1 MADARPPPA
10 TGTPSASP
18 PTGPDLLDADALR
31 NLRRLLDEGEIDA
44 DEFERRK
51 EALGLE
57 ETNESLGAL
66 SRLPEDALRTV
77 LSFLVVKPNDLA
89 TGVDS
94 LTVSIDRAGRYV
106 MQLVDEKVANG
117 NDDYDL
123 PKMLDRSRSLQA
135 EALAFVGQTKSWVVL
150 LFVCREFH
158 RLFISL
164 TPPEDYLHP
173 FDQRGDRME
182 FNLWQRDY
190 NQLLHVLKV
199 KCPLTLIDEYID
211 EFDSTILACRAVSTL
226 ICKMLS
232 EEEIREE
239 DVDSLNG
246 AYYYEGEDADY

>member
-10 TGTPSASP
+10 AGTPSASP

-57 ETNESLGAL
+57 ETNESLGVL
-66 SRLPEDALRTV
+66 SRLPEEMLQNV

-89 TGVDS
+89 TGVDD

-150 LFVCREFH
+150 LFVCRDLH

-190 NQLLHVLKV
+190 NHLLHVLKV
-199 KCPLTLIDEYID
+199 KCPCPSLID

>member
-10 TGTPSASP
+10 AGTPSASP
-18 PTGPDLLDADALR
+18 PTGPDLLDAYALR

-57 ETNESLGAL
+57 ETNESLGVL
-66 SRLPEDALRTV
+66 SRLPEEMLQNV

-164 TPPEDYLHP
+164 TLPEDYLHP

-190 NQLLHVLKV
+190 NHLLHVLKV
-199 KCPLTLIDEYID
+199 KCPCPSLID

>member
-10 TGTPSASP
+10 AGAPSASP
-18 PTGPDLLDADALR
+18 TTGPDRLDADELR
-31 NLRRLLDEGEIDA
+31 NLRRLLDEREIDA

-57 ETNESLGAL
+57 EANETLGAL

-77 LSFLVVKPNDLA
+77 LSFLVVKPDDFY
-89 TGVDS
+89 TKVSS
-94 LTVSIDRAGRYV
+94 LTCRMGYKADRYV
-106 MQLVDEKVANG
+106 MQLEEEHDDEH
-117 NDDYDL
+117 DDEEL
-123 PKMLDRSRSLQA
+123 NKKLLDGSRSLQA
-135 EALAFVGQTKSWVVL
+135 EALTLVGQTKSWAVVV
-150 LFVCREFH
+150 FVCREFH

-164 TPPEDYLHP
+164 TPPEDY
-173 FDQRGDRME
+173 RGHRMK
-182 FNLWQRDY
+182 FNLWHSVY
-190 NQLLHVLKV
+190 TNMLHRLKV
-199 KCPLTLIDEYID
+199 NCPVTLIDEL
-211 EFDSTILACRAVSTL
+211 DSTILACRAVSTL

>member
-1 MADARPPPA
+1 MADAGPPPA
-10 TGTPSASP
+10 AGTPSASP

-135 EALAFVGQTKSWVVL
+135 EALTFVGQTKSWVVL

-199 KCPLTLIDEYID
+199 NCPVPLTLID

-246 AYYYEGEDADY
+246 AYYYEGDDADY

>member
-1 MADARPPPA
+1 MADAGPPQA
-10 TGTPSASP
+10 ADTPSASP
-18 PTGPDLLDADALR
+18 EVGPDPLDADALR
-31 NLRRLLDEGEIDA
+31 NLQRLLDDGEIDA

-57 ETNESLGAL
+57 ETNESLGVL
-66 SRLPEDALRTV
+66 SRLPEEMLQNV

-164 TPPEDYLHP
+164 TLPEDYLHP

-190 NQLLHVLKV
+190 NHLLHVLKV
-199 KCPLTLIDEYID
+199 KCPCPSLID

>member
-10 TGTPSASP
+10 AGTPSASP

-31 NLRRLLDEGEIDA
+31 NSRRLLDEGEIDA

-66 SRLPEDALRTV
+66 SRLPEEMLRTV

-123 PKMLDRSRSLQA
+123 PKIMDRSRSLQA
-135 EALAFVGQTKSWVVL
+135 EALTFVGQTKSWVVL

-164 TPPEDYLHP
+164 TLPEDYLHP

-190 NQLLHVLKV
+190 NHLLHVLKV
-199 KCPLTLIDEYID
+199 KCPCPSLID